1 MKKLISITL
10 TILIV
15 FSALALNVFAA
26 EDSIS
31 VYVTISDKDGNLAL
45 VQEKITVK
53 DIDND
58 GALTINDA
66 LYCAHEAKYT
76 GGAATGY
83 GSEKTQWGLSMT
95 KLWGAENGGSYGYML
110 NNASATGL
118 NNAVKDGDHVSAYV
132 YTDLEAWSDTF
143 CYFDAYTK
151 AVSKDGKITLTL
163 SYVGYDANWNTV
175 VLPVKDAT
183 ITINGKESAYKTDAD
198 GKVTLVMENIG
209 DFVISAKSS
218 TQTLVP
224 PAVKVTV
231 SDNNSP
237 ETGDLT
243 AIYAIAPIFIIF
255 AAVLLNKKKKYYE
268 I

>member
-76 GGAATGY
+76 GGAAAGY

-118 NNAVKDGDHVSAYV
+118 NNAVKDGDQVSAYV
-132 YTDLEAWSDTF
+132 YTS
-143 CYFDAYTK
+143 
-151 AVSKDGKITLTL
+151 
-163 SYVGYDANWNTV
+163 
-175 VLPVKDAT
+175 
-183 ITINGKESAYKTDAD
+183 
-198 GKVTLVMENIG
+198 
-209 DFVISAKSS
+209 
-218 TQTLVP
+218 
-224 PAVKVTV
+224 
-231 SDNNSP
+231 
-237 ETGDLT
+237 
-243 AIYAIAPIFIIF
+243 
-255 AAVLLNKKKKYYE
+255 
-268 I
+268 